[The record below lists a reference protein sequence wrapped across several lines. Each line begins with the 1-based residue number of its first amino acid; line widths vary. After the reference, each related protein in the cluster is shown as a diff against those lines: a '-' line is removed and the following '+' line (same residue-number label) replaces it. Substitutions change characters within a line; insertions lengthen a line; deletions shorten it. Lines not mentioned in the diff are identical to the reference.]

1 MKKLV
6 NESLQDFLLEDEE
19 EENAV
24 EETEFT
30 PEQKQDIEAFISTY
44 KGDFEDDDLHAFAEE
59 LGLNVHEVEEY
70 IYNMAREET
79 HEEEE
84 PIEEVSAEESEEGEE
99 EITSDVKGF
108 QDNIQEDTLEN
119 ENFRKVLYTG
129 KNMQLVLM
137 TLQPGENI
145 GMEHHD
151 ADQFFR
157 FEGGVGQCVINGN
170 EYDVKDGDSVFV
182 PGGAEHDVINTSDEE
197 LLQLYTLYG
206 PPNHVDGTIHE
217 TKEEADEAEKT
228 GEDKPDG
235 VTTEK
240 LVFESLDEFIEANKL
255 NEGKKD
261 PKAHVRNRGHVVF
274 PAGSKSVKDDKD
286 HFPINSEAQARNA
299 LARANQYSSAPEWY
313 TGSVSSLVKR
323 VSSAVHGKYPGI
335 KQTKASSTPGKG

>member
-6 NESLQDFLLEDEE
+6 NESLDELLERFVEDEQIDGKPE
-19 EENAV
+19 EID
-24 EETEFT
+24 ETEFT
-30 PEQKQDIEAFISTY
+30 AEQKKAIEAFVSEY
-44 KGDFEDDDLHAFAEE
+44 QGDFEDEDVHNLADEM
-59 LGLNVHEVEEY
+59 GLEHGEVEEY

-79 HEEEE
+79 NEPEEE
-84 PIEEVSAEESEEGEE
+84 PTEEPEEGGEVSSDAE
-99 EITSDVKGF
+99 GF
-108 QDNIQEDTLEN
+108 HDDIQEDTLEN

-217 TKEEADEAEKT
+217 TKEDADAAEKS

-235 VTTEK
+235 VTTE
-240 LVFESLDEFIEANKL
+240 
-255 NEGKKD
+255 
-261 PKAHVRNRGHVVF
+261 
-274 PAGSKSVKDDKD
+274 
-286 HFPINSEAQARNA
+286 
-299 LARANQYSSAPEWY
+299 
-313 TGSVSSLVKR
+313 
-323 VSSAVHGKYPGI
+323 
-335 KQTKASSTPGKG
+335 